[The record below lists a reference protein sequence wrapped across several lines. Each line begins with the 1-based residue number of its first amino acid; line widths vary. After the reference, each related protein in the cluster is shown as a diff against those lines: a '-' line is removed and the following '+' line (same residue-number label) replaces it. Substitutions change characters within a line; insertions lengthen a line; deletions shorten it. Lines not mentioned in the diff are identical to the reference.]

1 MRGQDQK
8 REDNNMQEQRG
19 GVTRQRELTCGERH
33 PVAGSPCPSCR
44 GGGVTGPL
52 VAEVEEQEERRRGSW
67 EDRRHGGASP
77 YLVRSR
83 QNCHC
88 AISKFQLCHN
98 VCPWFC

>member
-1 MRGQDQK
+1 
-8 REDNNMQEQRG
+8 MQEQRG

-67 EDRRHGGASP
+67 EDRRHGGFPLPCKVAAKLP
-77 YLVRSR
+77 LRDFK
-83 QNCHC
+83 
-88 AISKFQLCHN
+88 ISTL
-98 VCPWFC
+98 P